1 MKNCL
6 LLGSRGMLG
15 SCLMQYIPSTP
26 AASQWRLSGY
36 DLPDVDIADAASV
49 EKLFFREKPSVV
61 VNCAAYTNVDGA
73 EDHRDAAFRV
83 NAAAPE
89 ILARAAAAMGSAL
102 VHLSTDFIFDGNHPG
117 PYREDDAPNP
127 LSVYAR
133 SKLLGEKAVAAIAPE
148 HLIIRTAWLY
158 GPNGKNFVD
167 TILQIAR
174 DKGALKVVDDQA
186 GSPTFTYF
194 LAEYLWKLVT
204 REARGIYHVA
214 GAGVCTWYDLACE
227 AVRLAGV
234 TATVTP
240 CTTAQFPR
248 PATRPRNSSLD
259 VGKAER
265 LLGEDL
271 PNWRNGLRRYL
282 TRQY

>member
-1 MKNCL
+1 MKTCL

-15 SCLMQYIPSTP
+15 SCLMRYIPSTP
-26 AASQWRLSGY
+26 AAGQWRLSGY
-36 DLPDVDIADAASV
+36 DLPDVDVADPASV
-49 EKLFFREKPSVV
+49 EELFVREKPSVV

-73 EDHRDAAFRV
+73 ETDPDAAFRV

-89 ILARAAAAMGSAL
+89 ILARAAAASAALL
-102 VHLSTDFIFDGNHPG
+102 VHISTDFIFDGNHPG
-117 PYREDDAPNP
+117 PYRENDAPNP

-133 SKLLGEKAVAAIAPE
+133 SKLLGEKAVVAIAPQ

-174 DKGALKVVDDQA
+174 DTGTLKVVDDQA
-186 GSPTFTYF
+186 GSPTFTGF
-194 LAEYLWKLVT
+194 LAEYLWKLVAC
-204 REARGIYHVA
+204 EARGIYNVA
-214 GAGVCTWYDLACE
+214 GAGTCTWYDLACE
-227 AVRLAGV
+227 AIRLARV
-234 TATVTP
+234 NATVTP
-240 CTTAQFPR
+240 CATADFPR
-248 PATRPRNSSLD
+248 PASRPRNSSLD

-265 LLGEDL
+265 LLGEDM